1 MISKLS
7 CPFELMCGHVIYLGW
22 GNKKRC
28 AMCYFHANGLRVVG
42 VLLILLS
49 LLFLYSLSFST
60 AIIIIEA
67 QVKRKL
73 YEAGSLMD

>member
-1 MISKLS
+1 
-7 CPFELMCGHVIYLGW
+7 
-22 GNKKRC
+22 
-28 AMCYFHANGLRVVG
+28 MCYFHANALRVVG

-73 YEAGSLMD
+73 CEAGSLMD